1 MLVDFINQK
10 NNYFLSKKA
19 SYNII
24 IIAMPINIK
33 TGKTSQ
39 NVIIIDL
46 VSVVARPTRKNI
58 ANDNPIIVVVLFI
71 VVLAFS
77 FQPSSNS

>member
-1 MLVDFINQK
+1 
-10 NNYFLSKKA
+10 
-19 SYNII
+19 
-24 IIAMPINIK
+24 MPINIK